1 MVARV
6 GWGLLTAGLLT
17 AGAGAQMQRFTATHR
32 DVVYASPDGID
43 QQLDVYLPAGDGPFP
58 TLIWVHG
65 GGWQNGDKTSARPAL
80 EFLDEGYAVAS
91 LDYRLSGV
99 ATFPAQIQ
107 DCKAGLRFLRA
118 HAAEYRLDPTR
129 FCAMGSSAGGH
140 LVALLGTSGGEAS
153 FEVGDNLEQSS
164 SVQAVVDYY
173 GPTDLVAF
181 VQTPGYEGH
190 ARPGSP
196 ESKLLGFPPQD
207 RPEESAKANS
217 ITYVDPKDPPFLI
230 FHGTQDPTVPPDQ
243 SRLLHEALDLAGVA
257 NTLRFLDG
265 AKHGGPEFFAPEVV
279 EEVRQFLS
287 RHLRG
292 DQNVAADSDEAPASR
307 AAASPA
313 NLSPL
318 RIDGERWLLPTP
330 EGPVRGILVKP
341 QGPGPFGGIVLSHGR
356 GGDALRFALAKARVM
371 AGWGLVAIGCDL
383 THAGGSDSDPSTYG
397 DSEENLRRARLC
409 LDLLASLPE
418 IDPRRLAAYGNS
430 MGAFVTIGLAAAE
443 PERITAAVI
452 TAGGIGPRDPFPA
465 PTVAVAEA
473 IRSPFLILHG
483 AADRTVAP
491 AASAKLET
499 VLQERHVP
507 CRRVVY
513 EGVGHELMQARSDEV
528 MAEIRAWLLT
538 HHVLA
543 E

>member
-164 SVQAVVDYY
+164 
-173 GPTDLVAF
+173 
-181 VQTPGYEGH
+181 
-190 ARPGSP
+190 
-196 ESKLLGFPPQD
+196 
-207 RPEESAKANS
+207 
-217 ITYVDPKDPPFLI
+217 
-230 FHGTQDPTVPPDQ
+230 
-243 SRLLHEALDLAGVA
+243 
-257 NTLRFLDG
+257 
-265 AKHGGPEFFAPEVV
+265 
-279 EEVRQFLS
+279 S